1 MKLSLLVINYNSYRI
16 VLRFF
21 IPVLSI
27 VITPQ
32 IAYAKCEKSFIY
44 GIKNSCEVIQNTLW
58 RGSKPDMAS
67 AAQLLEKNVK
77 TVINLELLHDD
88 KGTFTA
94 ARPNLNTE
102 YALNYY
108 TLPDWEPLVLTPKKS
123 IDRRVEDFIA
133 ITRTAPLPIFVHCRS
148 GQNRTGMMVAALHIF
163 NGMPIEQAIDDMLSY
178 GGLWSY
184 QNTEYLRTLT
194 PKKRAKMEKNIVLN
208 MRDMQPNSIL
218 SCSRIGCFES
228 EASYAR
234 VLNNH

>member
-1 MKLSLLVINYNSYRI
+1 MKLSLSFINYYSYRL

-21 IPVLSI
+21 ILVLSI
-27 VITPQ
+27 MIAPQ
-32 IAYAKCEKSFIY
+32 IAYAKCDKPFVY
-44 GIKNSCEVIQNTLW
+44 GLKNSCEVIPNTLW

-67 AAQLLEKNVK
+67 AAQLLEKGVK

-94 ARPNLNTE
+94 ARPNLNIE
-102 YALNYY
+102 YTLNYY
-108 TLPDWEPLVLTPKKS
+108 SLPDWEPLVLISKKG

-178 GGLWSY
+178 GGLWSH
-184 QNTEYLRTLT
+184 QNTAYLRTLT
-194 PKKRAKMEKNIVLN
+194 PKKRSKMERNIVLT
-208 MRDMQPNSIL
+208 MRNMQPNSIL
-218 SCSRIGCFES
+218 SCSRTGCFEP
-228 EASYAR
+228 EVY
-234 VLNNH
+234 